1 MLFLVVSSPAPDLN
15 EEVQRKRREFRG
27 WIRELE
33 AQGKVRHY
41 YPRIA
46 RGSVVVFD
54 VASNEELHGLLSRWL
69 GRKRSG
75 SWNDPGRRGFPP
87 PRKGSSDSPGLPGA
101 ESRHQSFK
109 VPGPL
114 L

>member
-15 EEVQRKRREFRG
+15 EEVQRKRREFRE

-54 VASNEELHGLLSRWL
+54 VASNEELHGLLSQWL
-69 GRKRSG
+69 GFVEVRF
-75 SWNDPGRRGFPP
+75 DLYPLVAPEE
-87 PRKGSSDSPGLPGA
+87 A
-101 ESRHQSFK
+101 ERF
-109 VPGPL
+109 L
-114 L
+114 E

>member
-54 VASNEELHGLLSRWL
+54 VASNEELHGLLSQWL
-69 GRKRSG
+69 GFVEVRF
-75 SWNDPGRRGFPP
+75 DLYPLVAPEE
-87 PRKGSSDSPGLPGA
+87 A
-101 ESRHQSFK
+101 ERF
-109 VPGPL
+109 L
-114 L
+114 E

>member
-54 VASNEELHGLLSRWL
+54 VASNEELHGLLSQWL
-69 GRKRSG
+69 GFVEVRF
-75 SWNDPGRRGFPP
+75 DLYPLVAPEE
-87 PRKGSSDSPGLPGA
+87 A
-101 ESRHQSFK
+101 ER
-109 VPGPL
+109 L
-114 L
+114 LE

>member
-15 EEVQRKRREFRG
+15 EEVQRKRREFRE

-69 GRKRSG
+69 GFVEVRF
-75 SWNDPGRRGFPP
+75 DLYPLVAPEE
-87 PRKGSSDSPGLPGA
+87 A
-101 ESRHQSFK
+101 ER
-109 VPGPL
+109 L
-114 L
+114 LE

>member
-54 VASNEELHGLLSRWL
+54 VASNEELHGLLSQWL
-69 GRKRSG
+69 GFVEVRFDLYPLV
-75 SWNDPGRRGFPP
+75 DPEE
-87 PRKGSSDSPGLPGA
+87 A
-101 ESRHQSFK
+101 ER
-109 VPGPL
+109 L
-114 L
+114 LG

>member
-1 MLFLVVSSPAPDLN
+1 MLFLVGSSPAPDLN

-54 VASNEELHGLLSRWL
+54 VASNEELHGLLSQWL
-69 GRKRSG
+69 GFVEVRF
-75 SWNDPGRRGFPP
+75 DLYPLVAPEE
-87 PRKGSSDSPGLPGA
+87 A
-101 ESRHQSFK
+101 ERF
-109 VPGPL
+109 L
-114 L
+114 E